1 MKKKKHQQTFVFDKS
16 LSSESNNP
24 IYYFCWTF
32 VKILLIF
39 VLILYYSLISN
50 YNNNKNNRNNI
61 DEIIEKQLSK
71 VEPNYT
77 ALNWKNIKKDFEALA
92 NKYSYLIKK
101 EKNIEEDSPIWVM
114 WYQGIET
121 APPIVKACIQSVIV
135 NRAKHPVHIISKY
148 NLEKYVKLPSYLM
161 EKFNNGTFSITHF
174 SDIIRFA
181 LLHKYGGYWI
191 DSTYFVTTPLTK
203 LNSNF
208 FSLRLKKCWL
218 TGHPFI
224 NCQWAGNFL
233 AVSKRSF
240 IATYAYM
247 AFLYYWKKYN
257 SRINFYLIDY
267 IIFIAYSVVPEFKDI
282 VNNLPI
288 IDCSIFALA
297 LKLKSGFSES
307 DFNCPFNKLKKIKGK
322 NITNYDY
329 IIENYKLEF
338 KNDSE

>member
-101 EKNIEEDSPIWVM
+101 EKNIEEDSPIWMM
-114 WYQGIET
+114 WYQEIEP

-161 EKFNNGTFSITHF
+161 EKFNNGTFI
-174 SDIIRFA
+174 
-181 LLHKYGGYWI
+181 
-191 DSTYFVTTPLTK
+191 
-203 LNSNF
+203 
-208 FSLRLKKCWL
+208 
-218 TGHPFI
+218 
-224 NCQWAGNFL
+224 
-233 AVSKRSF
+233 
-240 IATYAYM
+240 
-247 AFLYYWKKYN
+247 
-257 SRINFYLIDY
+257 
-267 IIFIAYSVVPEFKDI
+267 IIFLI
-282 VNNLPI
+282 L
-288 IDCSIFALA
+288 
-297 LKLKSGFSES
+297 
-307 DFNCPFNKLKKIKGK
+307 
-322 NITNYDY
+322 
-329 IIENYKLEF
+329 
-338 KNDSE
+338 